1 MSVVIS
7 NPPYNMKWQ
16 HPFFAVNQERFILG
30 LPPENNANFA
40 FMLSALE
47 TSDNAVFLL
56 PNAVL
61 TTTNKDESIIKENLV
76 KANYIEAI
84 AQLPGGMFESTSIQT
99 TLIVLNK
106 NKNTSSIFMI
116 DLTDK
121 ADKEIREQRGQ
132 FGGVSKQNRVYKK
145 EVNIFSDE
153 TIEEIIDMVASK
165 SEIKGVS
172 KLATIEDVKSNGY
185 NLNVG
190 RYIEFETENKKY
202 RDLSDIVA
210 DINEI
215 IGRKNAVKFTI
226 NKNMAKSLDIY
237 ELALMFKNG
246 AEINK
251 SINESM
257 SDYGLKIQKENVF
270 SLSKNKELKIEVK
283 NFDDMPEFVAL
294 FFNMWKQYMM
304 MINNQENKL
313 LIELRDTLL
322 PILMNG

>member
-132 FGGVSKQNRVYKK
+132 FGGASKQNRVYKK